1 MIADNPPREVS
12 FKAGVGYGKDL
23 PTAMEE
29 AAGWL
34 RESGYESEDVMIRTD
49 YLPGVEL
56 FSVTISGPW
65 EVVE

>member
-1 MIADNPPREVS
+1 MIVAEPPREVS
-12 FKAGVGYGKDL
+12 FKAGVCYGKDL
-23 PTAMEE
+23 PTALEE

-49 YLPGVEL
+49 YVPRSEL